1 MSTKEEKEAY
11 CSLLHRL
18 LPPDIY
24 GVIVRFLDDDGAFP
38 AKRAPGFSEEQMI
51 SFMSPAPLKVPPRTA
66 GQRGR
71 VTGGDGS
78 RVGVALLPGTLPKE
92 DAAEDRESSNNPA
105 PLCTTP
111 EGSPTPLAIGRKDQ
125 TKPGTTETGQVSVF
139 PPHVPFGT
147 AEVVFPK
154 RRPTQEL
161 LPLLSCLKYQ
171 PSHAR
176 DARHD
181 SDSPGYSG
189 TLGTGRRLYGEQ
201 GQSGRGG

>member
-1 MSTKEEKEAY
+1 MATKEEKEAY

-38 AKRAPGFSEEQMI
+38 AKRAPGFSEAQMI
-51 SFMSPAPLKVPPRTA
+51 SFMSPAPLEAPPRTA

-71 VTGGDGS
+71 VTGGDGR
-78 RVGVALLPGTLPKE
+78 RVGVATLPGTLPKE
-92 DAAEDRESSNNPA
+92 DAAEDREPSDNPA

-111 EGSPTPLAIGRKDQ
+111 EGGSTPLAIGRKDQ
-125 TKPGTTETGQVSVF
+125 AKPGTTETGQVSVL
-139 PPHVPFGT
+139 PSHAPFGT

-154 RRPTQEL
+154 SGPHKS
-161 LPLLSCLKYQ
+161 LSLSSLKSQ

-176 DARHD
+176 V
-181 SDSPGYSG
+181 
-189 TLGTGRRLYGEQ
+189 GRPP
-201 GQSGRGG
+201 

>member
-1 MSTKEEKEAY
+1 MATKEEKEAY

-51 SFMSPAPLKVPPRTA
+51 SFMSPAPLKTPPRTA

-71 VTGGDGS
+71 VTGDDGS
-78 RVGVALLPGTLPKE
+78 RVGVATLPWTLPKE
-92 DAAEDRESSNNPA
+92 DAEDREPSNNPT

-111 EGSPTPLAIGRKDQ
+111 EGGSTPLAIGRKDQ
-125 TKPGTTETGQVSVF
+125 AKPGTTETGQVSVF
-139 PPHVPFGT
+139 PPPRAIWDGRGGV
-147 AEVVFPK
+147 PK
-154 RRPTQEL
+154 RRPTQES
-161 LPLLSCLKYQ
+161 LPPLFRLKCQ

-176 DARHD
+176 DSRHD
-181 SDSPGYSG
+181 SGSPWYSG
-189 TLGTGRRLYGEQ
+189 TLCTGRQPYDGEQ
-201 GQSGRGG
+201 ESSDCGG